1 MITPALT
8 TTPELATS
16 LAPPTIP
23 LWVTLQPPTCPGYL
37 NQSGD
42 NGACLQGAA
51 PANAAI
57 GAIPAPLTCT
67 GPVGG
72 IACPTAFIG
81 SWNSVAVDTDQQV
94 YVVGQIGMSS
104 ARGTANF
111 GAGLANRLALE
122 MERIN
127 PSGTPELIFPNCRA
141 PVTSSLLIDATAG
154 GNNYCQILP
163 TAPPSPDPNQPG
175 GLSCG
180 IAINQFRETFLA
192 GTTTATNPTAPPANT
207 QATATVNVTGGIV
220 NIGICPAGAAGGPAC
235 PAGAN
240 GGSGYSATTP
250 PPLRLVQRQLA
261 ARQASDP
268 FTVTL
273 DANGAITAITPAA
286 SGAGCT
292 ATGIRDRHHQRA
304 AACRHRAHSAC

>member
-1 MITPALT
+1 M
-8 TTPELATS
+8 LA
-16 LAPPTIP
+16 
-23 LWVTLQPPTCPGYL
+23 G
-37 NQSGD
+37 SG
-42 NGACLQGAA
+42 

-122 MERIN
+122 MERIS
-127 PSGTPELIFPNCRA
+127 PTGTPELIFPTFPGA
-141 PVTSSLLIDATAG
+141 TSSLLIDATAG

-192 GTTTATNPTAPPANT
+192 GTTTATNPTAPTANV
-207 QATATVNVTGGIV
+207 QAFATTNLTANAGQLTVGL
-220 NIGICPAGAAGGPAC
+220 CPAGATGGPAC
-235 PAGAN
+235 TATQTAGTGYVN
-240 GGSGYSATTP
+240 GSTLSITFTNVVCSAAP
-250 PPLRLVQRQLA
+250 PTQ
-261 ARQASDP
+261 
-268 FTVTL
+268 VTIAT
-273 DANGAITAITPAA
+273 DANGAITGFTPTNIF
-286 SGAGCT
+286 GAGCT
-292 ATGIRDRHHQRA
+292 ASGGSPTVALGAPPAAPAAPFGLLTSAIEPGSERADRNQR
-304 AACRHRAHSAC
+304 H